1 MWNNWFSHG
10 KIVYNYILV
19 KMRYTMLRKN
29 FDYFNFFI
37 KLVKYSNQAAQVL
50 NESLKNFKVHRLDEK
65 RKILESIKY
74 KACGEEVARK
84 LAKEFI
90 TPIDREDIVILIQE
104 LNNIIA
110 YIEDVL
116 SYIYMHNVKVIR
128 EDAVKFSELLL
139 KNTNELYEL
148 FIEFKN
154 FRKSKE
160 LYSKIYRLKKTEEED
175 KLYAEIVRNLHMTTY
190 NAVDIMVWVI
200 IYDGLKK
207 SSFKCKEIVN
217 IIERII
223 QKSS

>member
-1 MWNNWFSHG
+1 
-10 KIVYNYILV
+10 
-19 KMRYTMLRKN
+19 MLRKN